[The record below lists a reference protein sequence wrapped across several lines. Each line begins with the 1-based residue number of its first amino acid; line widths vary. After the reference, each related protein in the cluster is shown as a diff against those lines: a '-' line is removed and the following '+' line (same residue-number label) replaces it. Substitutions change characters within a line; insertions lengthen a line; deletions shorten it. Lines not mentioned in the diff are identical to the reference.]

1 MNNPL
6 INPGLGTFVWLLV
19 SFGILAFILMKW
31 GWPMILKALK
41 SREEAIAASL
51 NEAAKAREEMK
62 SLVAHNEELLRQ
74 AKMERDEMLRN
85 ARLTSEQI
93 VEEAR
98 TKATAEADRIVEA
111 ARENI
116 NYEKMKAMTEPT
128 ICRAF
133 EPKRLPKNSGMVLAS
148 SFWVMTLVL
157 LPSISQARRD
167 PINAFPR
174 PIQVEAT
181 PKFQP
186 NCPA

>member
-6 INPGLGTFVWLLV
+6 ISPGIGTFVWLLV

-62 SLVAHNEELLRQ
+62 TLVAHNEELLRQ

-85 ARLTSEQI
+85 ARLASEQI

-98 TKATAEADRIVEA
+98 GKATAEADRIVEA

-116 NYEKMKAMTEPT
+116 EYEKMKAMTELKNQ
-128 ICRAF
+128 IANLSIEIAEKLIRA
-133 EPKRLPKNSGMVLAS
+133 ELSDKPKADAL
-148 SFWVMTLVL
+148 
-157 LPSISQARRD
+157 
-167 PINAFPR
+167 
-174 PIQVEAT
+174 IQKELEMA
-181 PKFQP
+181 KL
-186 NCPA
+186 N